1 MPRVDGVKVLK
12 TIRDYETQKGILPES
27 RLKVI
32 MTTALAEADHVKQ
45 AFEYGCEAYAP
56 KPINTAKFILV
67 LHELGLIK

>member
-12 TIRDYETQKGILPES
+12 TIRDYETQKGILPEN

-45 AFEYGCEAYAP
+45 AFEY
-56 KPINTAKFILV
+56 
-67 LHELGLIK
+67 